1 MRFEGRELGLLCLI
15 LVVLMVKPPYKRL
28 SFVILERLRN
38 NNNFESI
45 FVRHSLVFLK
55 ELKLIKVLQTLWRF
69 LQLRFLD

>member
-28 SFVILERLRN
+28 SFVILKGYVIIII
-38 NNNFESI
+38 FESI